1 MNRLSNLKLKT
12 KIIINATAL
21 VISTSFLAFVSIIG
35 IYMLQSAA
43 KESEEYYAPII
54 AQAILINNNF
64 SDASD
69 LFNEAMNNPVEEK
82 VKEYEL
88 QLNVLTE
95 HFNNLKILVSD
106 DVRAE
111 MIALTLVDFEAQ
123 LQTFNSASIS
133 LVRQQA
139 QLNKVQ
145 LQLNTSLNSFVT
157 ASTNFLN
164 SIYNNILTSQNAE
177 LERRI
182 KRVQDMVG
190 VIDGMKNTITE
201 VNRSIYISD
210 DTNKEQIIKNLTAI
224 RNTVDRLHNG
234 TKVAATKELAKK
246 ALDETNRMNKL
257 IGEIYNEI
265 SLMNKAKKEEAAA
278 SISIADYIS
287 SINSMAS
294 DLMVNASKS
303 IVNTSNQ
310 IFVLIFISMVVGS
323 FVALAIVL
331 FMIKFFELLYLDT
344 TTISL

>member
-210 DTNKEQIIKNLTAI
+210 DTPQC
-224 RNTVDRLHNG
+224 
-234 TKVAATKELAKK
+234 
-246 ALDETNRMNKL
+246 
-257 IGEIYNEI
+257 
-265 SLMNKAKKEEAAA
+265 
-278 SISIADYIS
+278 
-287 SINSMAS
+287 
-294 DLMVNASKS
+294 
-303 IVNTSNQ
+303 
-310 IFVLIFISMVVGS
+310 F
-323 FVALAIVL
+323 
-331 FMIKFFELLYLDT
+331 LLR
-344 TTISL
+344 